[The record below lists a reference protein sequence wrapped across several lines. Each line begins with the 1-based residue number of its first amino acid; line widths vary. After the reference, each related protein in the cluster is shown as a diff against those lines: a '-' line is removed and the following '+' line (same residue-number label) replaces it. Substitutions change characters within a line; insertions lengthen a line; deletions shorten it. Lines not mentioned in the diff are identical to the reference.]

1 MNITII
7 NITAM
12 NITSMNIEKTS
23 TVGGLAEEAT
33 TMQNEAVEEKE
44 MDLKMALL
52 YGSALIG
59 LQLLILIIRYFC
71 IKKVWLYILLPTL
84 YFKFCGDQQ
93 WWRKWWG
100 PGIR

>member
-23 TVGGLAEEAT
+23 TLGGLAEEAT

-44 MDLKMALL
+44 MDFKMALL
-52 YGSALIG
+52 YGSAIIG

-71 IKKVWLYILLPTL
+71 IKKFGYT
-84 YFKFCGDQQ
+84 FCCPHYSSSSAGTSSSGGSGGDLE
-93 WWRKWWG
+93 
-100 PGIR
+100 